1 MSSVL
6 FVCMG
11 NICRSPT
18 AEGIFRH
25 TLDRHGLSDRV
36 EVDSAGTHGYHIGHP
51 PDQRAMQVA
60 LERGID
66 LSGLRARRVEAT
78 DFSRFEYILALDE
91 HNLEALE
98 LLQPPQFSGHL
109 GLLMDFAEAPL
120 ARSVPD
126 PYYGGD
132 TGFLRVFDMIE
143 EASEGLIEAIR
154 PGLRD

>member
-1 MSSVL
+1 
-6 FVCMG
+6 MG

-18 AEGIFRH
+18 AEGIFR
-25 TLDRHGLSDRV
+25 LSLERHGLAGQV

-60 LERGID
+60 REHGID
-66 LSGLRARRVEAT
+66 LSGLRARQVGTA

-91 HNLEALE
+91 QNLEALHA
-98 LLQPPQFSGHL
+98 LRPPQFSGHL
-109 GLLMDFAEAPL
+109 GLLMAFAEDPSSL
-120 ARSVPD
+120 SVPD

-143 EASEGLIEAIR
+143 EASEGLIET
-154 PGLRD
+154 LRAR

>member
-18 AEGIFRH
+18 AEGIFRA
-25 TLDRHGLSDRV
+25 TLARHDLSGRV

-51 PDQRAMQVA
+51 PDQRATAVA
-60 LERGID
+60 RERGID
-66 LSGLRARRVEAT
+66 LSGLRARRVEVA
-78 DFSRFEYILALDE
+78 DFSRFAYILALDE
-91 HNLEALE
+91 HNLDELQ

-109 GLLMDFAEAPL
+109 GLLMDFAEAPV

-143 EASEGLIEAIR
+143 EASEGLVEA
-154 PGLRD
+154 LRSELRA